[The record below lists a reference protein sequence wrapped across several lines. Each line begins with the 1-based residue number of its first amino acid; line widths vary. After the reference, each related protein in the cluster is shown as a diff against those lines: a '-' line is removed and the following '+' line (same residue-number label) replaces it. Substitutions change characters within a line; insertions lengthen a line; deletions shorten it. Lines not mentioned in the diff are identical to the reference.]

1 MSLDFL
7 GPEEVSGLAASPQ
20 PAVEFVVGPD
30 LIPLKSRAVELES
43 AGGGCRVNHD

>member
-20 PAVEFVVGPD
+20 PAAEFAVGPD
-30 LIPLKSRAVELES
+30 LKPLKSGAIEPES
-43 AGGGCRVNHD
+43 GVGRVDHD